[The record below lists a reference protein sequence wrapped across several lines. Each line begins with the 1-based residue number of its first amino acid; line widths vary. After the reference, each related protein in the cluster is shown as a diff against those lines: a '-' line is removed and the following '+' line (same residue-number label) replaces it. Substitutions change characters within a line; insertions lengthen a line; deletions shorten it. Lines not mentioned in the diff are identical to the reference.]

1 MTSRGK
7 TKSGSNRMSENTLPQ
22 TITTQELMALD
33 YRYHYSD
40 EELLEDWR
48 RLKATHKFK
57 KGSQFKPGMK
67 LCQHFFENFWL
78 IKNDKNYSFADAWR
92 DPDIMDDVREWG
104 LKGMS
109 RLWLSWIRR
118 AVYMRAGLP
127 NSSFYRPHFAKQ
139 VCMMQMEHSGNWIS
153 PGRVFDPC
161 MGWGGRL
168 LGSVAQGWH
177 YTGCDPNPATFA
189 NLSTMTQFLGVTDQ
203 VSMHN
208 TGAEKFDYA
217 SMDPVDVV
225 ITSPPYFNLEIYTD
239 EPEQS
244 YNQHK
249 TYADWRDG
257 WYVPTIESCLGL
269 LQPNG
274 ISAWN
279 VMNSKKN
286 DMVGDLVATHERLG
300 WYLTGTVGFDS
311 PLANIRKLKNRDVT
325 YLFRRRTR

>member
-1 MTSRGK
+1 MTSLGR
-7 TKSGSNRMSENTLPQ
+7 TRTGSSNMSENTLPK
-22 TITTQELMALD
+22 TITTQELMDLD

-40 EELLEDWR
+40 EELLKDWR
-48 RLKATHKFK
+48 RLKATRTFK

-67 LCQHFFENFWL
+67 LCQHFFENFWH
-78 IKNDKNYSFADAWR
+78 IKSDKGLSFADAWQ
-92 DPDIMDDVREWG
+92 DYDIMDNVREWG

-109 RLWLSWIRR
+109 NLWLSWIRR
-118 AVYMRAGLP
+118 AVYMRASLP

-139 VCMMQMEHSGNWIS
+139 VCMLQMEHSGDWIS

-161 MGWGGRL
+161 MGWGGRM

-177 YTGCDPNPATFA
+177 YTGCDPNLTTFA
-189 NLSTMTQFLGVTDQ
+189 NLTDMAQFLGINDQ

-208 TGAEKFDYA
+208 MGAEQFDYA

-225 ITSPPYFNLEIYTD
+225 ITSPPYFNLEVYTSD
-239 EPEQS
+239 ANQS
-244 YNQHK
+244 YNQHT
-249 TYADWRDG
+249 TYAAWRDN
-257 WYVPTIESCLGL
+257 WYVPIIESCLSR

-286 DMVGDLVATHERLG
+286 DMVGDLIATHERRG

-325 YLFRRRTR
+325 YLFRRRT